1 MYKPVFSGNIF
12 TIKKQSKVRM
22 VRIMKEW
29 IKKGIVL
36 AIAALLLG
44 GAWQYR
50 QQCMTE
56 EIAGK
61 VIRFHVRANSDT
73 RADQDLKLK
82 VRDAVGAYMQPRLAG
97 ITDITESRRIV
108 KDSLSGIESTASD
121 VIAQEGYT
129 YEVAAS
135 LAVTDFPEKTYGDY
149 TFRAGT
155 YEALE
160 VVIGEGRGHNW
171 WCVMYPNLCFF
182 NSVYQ
187 VVDEEAEESLKKTL
201 TQEEYKSLMEEKNYK
216 VRFALAERIQ
226 EIFENL

>member
-1 MYKPVFSGNIF
+1 
-12 TIKKQSKVRM
+12 
-22 VRIMKEW
+22 MKEW

-36 AIAALLLG
+36 VIAAALLG

-61 VIRFHVRANSDT
+61 IIRFHVRANSDT
-73 RADQDLKLK
+73 QADQELKLK
-82 VRDAVGAYMQPRLAG
+82 VRDAVGAYMQPRLSG
-97 ITDITESRRIV
+97 ISDVAASRRVV
-108 KDSLSGIESTASD
+108 KENLPGIERTASS
-121 VIAQEGYT
+121 VIAKEGYT
-129 YEVAAS
+129 YEVAAD
-135 LAVTDFPEKTYGDY
+135 LTVTDFPEKTYGDY
-149 TFRAGT
+149 TFPAGT

-201 TQEEYKSLMEEKNYK
+201 TPEEYKSLMEEKNYK